1 METPKV
7 LSPASNTRSTYPPI
21 NVLPDAKWTN
31 TDRDQRNVVPT
42 IPIPNVYNP
51 MMALRVWYLASSNWP
66 APLPMNMRPMNTM
79 SMIMMPMNMMSPYP
93 GYSLGPS
100 LGVAPCQRPLVL
112 NNWQTPTPIN
122 IVPNIWPTTNM
133 GHMDQANGVLAV
145 QNPSAGNLLRSMP
158 GVAPRPLP
166 STSNTW
172 LSPSPMNV
180 VPNTWPNAIM
190 DYTGQANG
198 IPALQNPNAGNV
210 MGPMSGMAHWL
221 PPSVSNTWPT
231 PLSMNAVPNK
241 WPNTE
246 ICYTGQRNCVPAAQ
260 NAHPSNAIGPH
271 VPVSVQVQHLLP
283 YPTGL

>member
-1 METPKV
+1 
-7 LSPASNTRSTYPPI
+7 
-21 NVLPDAKWTN
+21 
-31 TDRDQRNVVPT
+31 
-42 IPIPNVYNP
+42 
-51 MMALRVWYLASSNWP
+51 
-66 APLPMNMRPMNTM
+66 
-79 SMIMMPMNMMSPYP
+79 
-93 GYSLGPS
+93 
-100 LGVAPCQRPLVL
+100 
-112 NNWQTPTPIN
+112 
-122 IVPNIWPTTNM
+122 M
-133 GHMDQANGVLAV
+133 GHMDQANGVLVV

-180 VPNTWPNAIM
+180 VPNTCPNAIM

-198 IPALQNPNAGNV
+198 IPTLQNPNAGNV

-221 PPSVSNTWPT
+221 PPSVSNTWLT
-231 PLSMNAVPNK
+231 PLSMNAVPNT

-260 NAHPSNAIGPH
+260 NAHPSSAIGPH